1 VAADPVLAYARTVV
15 AGKVPCGSLH
25 RGACARHLH
34 DLTHLAG
41 HRWSLPHALHAISFF
56 GDYLKHWKGEWRGN
70 ALTLEPWQAFVIGA
84 IFGWRRD
91 DGLRRFRVAYI
102 ELPRKNGKSTL
113 GAGIALYLAF
123 IDREAGAEVY
133 CAATKRE
140 QARIV
145 FEACRQMVLLSP
157 PLRQRIQ
164 VGKHAI
170 SQEASA
176 STLQPVSADAD
187 TMDGLNT
194 HGAIIDELHAHRT
207 SGVVDVIETSM
218 AARRQPLQVEITTA
232 GVGQLSICWR
242 HHDYTAKLMD
252 GVETG
257 AFVDPA
263 WFGFIAHAEADDD
276 YTEESTWRKANPNW
290 GVSVKSDYL
299 RDKAAKARQL
309 PAAQNVFRQ
318 KHLNQWTE
326 QAERWID
333 MRAWDACA
341 GAIQTTR
348 GQGRPAYAGL
358 DLASTRD
365 LAACCVVLN
374 AADDVIEVVPRL
386 WIPEARLDERTR
398 SDRVPYA
405 QWVAEGLLFVTPGNV
420 IDFAR
425 VRTDTLALCD
435 EWGVGE
441 VGYDPWNALQLALE
455 FEQAGLV
462 MAQTRQ
468 GFATMTNPMAE
479 LGARV
484 TSGQL
489 RHGGHPVLRWM
500 AGNMV
505 AARDAAGNLKPDR
518 KRAVDKIDG
527 IVALLMG
534 LDRLLRHM
542 IGSAYETHDVMT
554 VEAGEDEPG
563 GFDPGPMDDW

>member
-1 VAADPVLAYARTVV
+1 MIDPVHAYARQVV
-15 AGKVPCGSLH
+15 AGKVLCGTLH

-34 DLTHLAG
+34 DLKHLAG
-41 HRWSLPHALHAISFF
+41 HYWSLAHAQHVISFF
-56 GDYLKHWKGEWRGN
+56 NDYLKHWKNEWRGQPL
-70 ALTLEPWQAFVIGA
+70 ALEPWQAFVIGCL
-84 IFGWRRD
+84 FGWRRD

-123 IDREAGAEVY
+123 IDREPGAEVY
-133 CAATKRE
+133 CAATRRE

-157 PLRQRIQ
+157 PLRRRIQ
-164 VGKHAI
+164 VAKHAI

-176 STLQPVSADAD
+176 STLQAVSADD
-187 TMDGLNT
+187 TTMDGLNT
-194 HGAIIDELHAHRT
+194 HGAIIDELHAHKH
-207 SGVVDVIETSM
+207 SGVIDVIETSM

-242 HHDYTAKLMD
+242 HHDYSAKLLD
-252 GVETG
+252 GFDGG

-263 WFGFIAHAEADDD
+263 WFAFIAHAEPDDD
-276 YTEESTWRKANPNW
+276 YTVETTWKKANPNYDI
-290 GVSVKSDYL
+290 SVKADYL

-341 GAIQTTR
+341 GAITSTR
-348 GQGRPAYAGL
+348 AAGRPAYAGL

-365 LAACCVVLN
+365 LAACCVVIN
-374 AADDVIEVVPRL
+374 AADDVIEVIPRL
-386 WIPEARLDERTR
+386 WIPEAKLEERTR

-405 QWVAEGLLFVTPGNV
+405 EWVRNGWLLVTPGNV

-425 VRTDTLALCD
+425 VKSDTLALCD
-435 EWGVGE
+435 EWYVSE

-455 FEQAGLV
+455 LEQAGLIMV
-462 MAQTRQ
+462 QTRQ

-479 LGARV
+479 LGSRV
-484 TSGQL
+484 TSEKL

-542 IGSAYETHDVMT
+542 IGSAYEDHDVMT
-554 VEAGEDEPG
+554 VELHDEPG
-563 GFDPGPMDDW
+563 GFPPGEDW

>member
-1 VAADPVLAYARTVV
+1 VTDPVLSYARTVV
-15 AGKVPCGSLH
+15 AGKVLCGSLH
-25 RGACARHLH
+25 KASCARHLH
-34 DLTHLAG
+34 DLKHLAG
-41 HRWSLPHALHAISFF
+41 HHWSLGHALHAIQFF
-56 GDYLKHWKGEWRGN
+56 SGYLRHWKNEWRGQP
-70 ALTLEPWQAFVIGA
+70 LHLEPWQEFVIGCL
-84 IFGWRRD
+84 FGWRRD

-102 ELPRKNGKSTL
+102 ELPRKNGKSTI

-123 IDREAGAEVY
+123 IDREPGAEVY

-157 PLRQRIQ
+157 PLRKRIQ

-176 STLQPVSADAD
+176 STLQAVSADD
-187 TMDGLNT
+187 TTMDGLNT
-194 HGAIIDELHAHRT
+194 HGAIIDELHAHRN

-242 HHDYTAKLMD
+242 HHDYSAKLLD
-252 GVETG
+252 GFTAD

-263 WFGFIAHAEADDD
+263 WFAFIAHAEADDD
-276 YTEESTWRKANPNW
+276 YTQEATWQKANPNF
-290 GVSVKSDYL
+290 GISVKPDYL
-299 RDKAAKARQL
+299 KDKAAKARQL

-333 MRAWDACA
+333 MRAWDLCA
-341 GAIQTTR
+341 GAITTTR
-348 GQGRPAYAGL
+348 DQGRPAYAGL

-365 LAACCVVLN
+365 LAACCVVIN
-374 AADDVIEVVPRL
+374 AGDEVIEVIPRL
-386 WIPEARLDERTR
+386 WIPEAKLEERTR
-398 SDRVPYA
+398 NDRVPYG
-405 QWVAEGLLFVTPGNV
+405 QWVNEGVLSVTPGNV

-425 VRTDTLALCD
+425 VKTDTLALCD
-435 EWGVGE
+435 TWGVSE

-455 FEQAGLV
+455 LEQAGLLMV
-462 MAQTRQ
+462 QTRQ
-468 GFATMTNPMAE
+468 GYATMTNPMAE
-479 LGARV
+479 LGSRV
-484 TSGQL
+484 VSGKL

-505 AARDAAGNLKPDR
+505 ASRDAAGNMKPDK

-542 IGSAYETHDVMT
+542 IGSAYEAHDLMT
-554 VEAGEDEPG
+554 VESGDG
-563 GFDPGPMDDW
+563 GDPGFPTLGDW